1 MSDNL
6 MVDVKGLCKRF
17 KDDAGVFDVL
27 KDAAFSVRAG
37 EMVALVGT
45 SGAGKTTLL
54 QILGGLDSYDGG
66 SVSVGGKNL
75 DKLNGS
81 ELAYFRNRSIG
92 FVFQFHHLLPDFTAV
107 ENVLIPGLI
116 MGKGKAESMKRAA
129 ELLGIFDLSKRL
141 HHYPT
146 ELSGGERQRVALAR
160 AMFNEPALVLA
171 DEPTGNLDKANG
183 ERLLE
188 LFEKANKELNQTFL
202 IATHNNRLSSGMN
215 RVLYLD
221 DGRITGTDKPATVT
235 DEW

>member
-1 MSDNL
+1 MEL
-6 MVDVKGLCKRF
+6 MVEAKNVRKQF
-17 KDDAGVFDVL
+17 KDDAGTFDVL
-27 KDAAFSVRAG
+27 KDASFSVEAG

-54 QILGGLDSYDGG
+54 QILGGLDKCDGG
-66 SVSVGGKNL
+66 TIAVGGKDL
-75 DKLNGS
+75 DKLGAS
-81 ELAYFRNRSIG
+81 ELARYRNRRIG
-92 FVFQFHHLLPDFTAV
+92 FVFQFHHLLPDFTAI

-116 MGKGKAESMKRAA
+116 SGKGKRECVARASD
-129 ELLGIFDLSKRL
+129 LLDIFGLSKRFY
-141 HHYPT
+141 HYPT

-171 DEPTGNLDKANG
+171 DEPTGNLDRANG

-202 IATHNNRLSSGMN
+202 IATHNSRLSLGMN

-221 DGRITGTDKPATVT
+221 DGKIVNTDKPTTVA

>member
-1 MSDNL
+1 MEL
-6 MVDVKGLCKRF
+6 MVETKNVRKQF
-17 KDDAGVFDVL
+17 KDDAGTFDVL
-27 KDAAFSVRAG
+27 KDVSFSVEAG

-54 QILGGLDSYDGG
+54 QILGGLDKCDGG
-66 SVSVGGKNL
+66 TVTVGGKNL
-75 DKLNGS
+75 DKISDN
-81 ELAYFRNRSIG
+81 ELAQYRNRHIG
-92 FVFQFHHLLPDFTAV
+92 FVFQFHHLLPDFTAI

-116 MGKGKAESMKRAA
+116 SGKSRKDCVTRASD
-129 ELLGIFDLSKRL
+129 LLNIFGLSKRF

-171 DEPTGNLDKANG
+171 DEPTGNLDRVNG
-183 ERLLE
+183 EKLLE

-202 IATHNNRLSSGMN
+202 IATHNSRLSLGMN

-221 DGRITGTDKPATVT
+221 DGKIVNTDKPTTVA

>member
-1 MSDNL
+1 
-6 MVDVKGLCKRF
+6 MVDVNGLCKQF

-27 KDAAFSVRAG
+27 RDATFSVRAG
-37 EMVALVGT
+37 EMVALVGI

-54 QILGGLDSYDGG
+54 QILGGLDRGDAGT
-66 SVSVGGKNL
+66 VNIGGK
-75 DKLNGS
+75 DIGKLKAQ
-81 ELAYFRNRSIG
+81 ELAQFRNRSIG
-92 FVFQFHHLLPDFTAV
+92 FVFQFHHLLPDFTAI
-107 ENVLIPGLI
+107 ENVFIPGLI
-116 MGKGKAESMKRAA
+116 AGKDKSACVKRAL

-141 HHYPT
+141 YHYPT

-171 DEPTGNLDKANG
+171 DEPTGNLDRRNG

-202 IATHNNRLSSGMN
+202 IATHNSRLSLGMN

-221 DGRITGTDKPATVT
+221 DGRIVSADRPVTVT

>member
-1 MSDNL
+1 
-6 MVDVKGLCKRF
+6 MVEAKNVSKRF
-17 KDDAGVFDVL
+17 KDDAGTFDVL
-27 KDAAFSVRAG
+27 KDATFSVEAG

-54 QILGGLDSYDGG
+54 QILGGLDKCDGG
-66 SVSVGGKNL
+66 TVSVGGKNL
-75 DKLNGS
+75 DKLGDG
-81 ELAYFRNRSIG
+81 ELARYRNRQIG

-116 MGKGKAESMKRAA
+116 SGKGKKECMKRAS
-129 ELLGIFDLSKRL
+129 ELLDTFGLSKRF

-171 DEPTGNLDKANG
+171 DEPTGNLDRANG

-202 IATHNNRLSSGMN
+202 IATHNSRLSLGMN

-221 DGRITGTDKPATVT
+221 DGKVAATDKPTTVA